1 MSELD
6 KIQKTAEKQGAPIGL
21 KRYDVQAMRKAA
33 RMEGRP
39 LPKLTTPRQ
48 LLRWLDAHP
57 DFVPSRVFK
66 KSMQPSPAQDQAPA
80 TAGISGE

>member
-6 KIQKTAEKQGAPIGL
+6 RIQKTAEKQGAPIGL
-21 KRYDVQAMRKAA
+21 SRYDVQCMRKAA
-33 RMEGRP
+33 RTEGKP
-39 LPKLTTPRQ
+39 LPKLATPRQ

-66 KSMQPSPAQDQAPA
+66 TKAQQSPAQDQAPA
-80 TAGISGE
+80 AAGISGE